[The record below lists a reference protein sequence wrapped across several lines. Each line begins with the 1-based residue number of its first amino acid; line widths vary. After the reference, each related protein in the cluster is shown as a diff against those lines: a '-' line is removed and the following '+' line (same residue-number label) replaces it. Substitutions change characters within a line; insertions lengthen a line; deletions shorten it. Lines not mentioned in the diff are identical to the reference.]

1 MHRPQGRIVRS
12 ERPKAIFRAFSIDAQ
27 DGDAK
32 TEGRSNASADAAFN
46 KFPLLPTRP
55 GLAVSVHEALIGREG
70 EELFEAVGRDQLVK

>member
-46 KFPLLPTRP
+46 SP